1 MSWRVTSRNISYE
14 DKCLPLVFKK
24 EGSGEYLSN
33 ITSHFF
39 LTSFLLDIIKFQ
51 ITWRNWEIW
60 HWHFAINVKMHKSNG
75 WHISRKRNTMKHK
88 KQHDVLWVMSL
99 SEITESSLC
108 RTEECS
114 FEALHLSDIL
124 PGTIAD
130 LMKKPKKKKKNQF

>member
-14 DKCLPLVFKK
+14 GKCLPLVFKK
-24 EGSGEYLSN
+24 ECSGEYLSI

-39 LTSFLLDIIKFQ
+39 LASFLLDIITFQ
-51 ITWRNWEIW
+51 IMWRNWEIW
-60 HWHFAINVKMHKSNG
+60 HFHLAINVKMHKSNG
-75 WHISRKRNTMKHK
+75 WHISRKKNTMQHK
-88 KQHDVLWVMSL
+88 RAAWCTLSHDL

-114 FEALHLSDIL
+114 FEVVHLNDIL

-130 LMKKPKKKKKNQF
+130 LIYSILK